1 MNWVD
6 ISLVRKLFIPDC
18 LIQVRTQPL
27 NDFEGEVFSANA
39 AMDFLN
45 KEDSNGTLIDFIKNR
60 KKQFNG
66 NSDEGSTQ
74 KQQILEE
81 LHVSWFHLYD
91 LYIPFDNNSSQ
102 NDWN

>member
-1 MNWVD
+1 
-6 ISLVRKLFIPDC
+6 
-18 LIQVRTQPL
+18 
-27 NDFEGEVFSANA
+27 
-39 AMDFLN
+39 MDFLN

-81 LHVSWFHLYD
+81 LHVSEIPTLLFSKYVTYQILKY
-91 LYIPFDNNSSQ
+91 LYIVNDNYYWVLNSKEIKTKSTH
-102 NDWN
+102 